1 MTLVLFSV
9 FPLFEAI
16 YGNYHHL
23 IMMAIHG
30 NLGSGLKKKN
40 PKQYYKRVGNIYV
53 SGYETKMFTHLKC
66 VLVKSGAM
74 HGFTLYTFLS
84 PV

>member
-1 MTLVLFSV
+1 MGILEV
-9 FPLFEAI
+9 
-16 YGNYHHL
+16 G
-23 IMMAIHG
+23 
-30 NLGSGLKKKN
+30 KKKN

-84 PV
+84 PVW

>member
-1 MTLVLFSV
+1 MGILEV
-9 FPLFEAI
+9 
-16 YGNYHHL
+16 G
-23 IMMAIHG
+23 
-30 NLGSGLKKKN
+30 KKK
-40 PKQYYKRVGNIYV
+40 PKTVLKTQNSIYV

-84 PV
+84 PVW

>member
-1 MTLVLFSV
+1 MGILEV
-9 FPLFEAI
+9 
-16 YGNYHHL
+16 G
-23 IMMAIHG
+23 
-30 NLGSGLKKKN
+30 KKKN